1 MSVRSLCLAILSFGD
16 ATGYEI
22 RKEATE
28 GRFSYFDD
36 ASFGSIYPALAKLT
50 SDGMVTVREE
60 IQSGK
65 PPRKVYSIT
74 EAGQNEFFATL
85 CGPQAPDTFK
95 SPFLLVAIY
104 AEQVGPEVIR
114 RAIDRRREQ
123 VQAELKHLT
132 DHENSGECP
141 HPGSS
146 WIRQYGIACMKFTLA
161 YLDQHGEELI
171 RIAEGAAEN
180 TSHAAAAE

>member
-60 IQSGK
+60 NQPGK
-65 PPRKVYSIT
+65 PARKVYSIT
-74 EAGQNEFFATL
+74 DAGRQEFVTTL
-85 CGPQAPDTFK
+85 CEPQAADTFK
-95 SPFLLVAIY
+95 SPFLLVALY

-114 RAIDRRREQ
+114 RALERRKEQ
-123 VQAELKHLT
+123 VRAELKHLT
-132 DHENSGECP
+132 DHIENCP
-141 HPGSS
+141 HRGSN
-146 WIRQYGIACMKFTLA
+146 WTKAYGIACMSFTLN
-161 YLDQHGEELI
+161 YLETHGDELI
-171 RIAEGAAEN
+171 RIAEGETAAP
-180 TSHAAAAE
+180 SSRAAAE

>member
-60 IQSGK
+60 TQPGK
-65 PPRKVYSIT
+65 PARKVYSIT
-74 EAGQNEFFATL
+74 DAGREEFVASL
-85 CGPQAPDTFK
+85 CEPQAEDTFK
-95 SPFLLVAIY
+95 SPFLLVALY
-104 AEQVGPEVIR
+104 AEQVGPDVIR
-114 RAIDRRREQ
+114 RAIERRKEQ
-123 VQAELKHLT
+123 VRANLKHLT
-132 DHENSGECP
+132 DHIENCP
-141 HPGSS
+141 HSGSN
-146 WIRQYGIACMKFTLA
+146 WTQAYGIACMSFTLN
-161 YLDQHGEELI
+161 YLDSHGDELI
-171 RIAEGAAEN
+171 RIAEGAAE
-180 TSHAAAAE
+180 TSSRAAAE